1 MAGKLSQPDPMAWML
16 VLVLVP
22 VCGGCDNERPVRDAR
37 NRIII
42 EYWHQPMVTSVPG
55 LEEVTREPGDF
66 ERHLA
71 REFMRRHPDIVIRT
85 QCLSWEDLPRK
96 VPISVL
102 GGRPPDVLMD
112 YVGRTSGYWYQGVLE
127 PVDEVLAGQ
136 SEDFQQKFLEAFRLE
151 GSGKQRRLHAV
162 PLCGWVQLLAINRAA
177 WDKSGMGHLLPT
189 SADPRWTW
197 PQFEAALAAVAKPG
211 QRWPLGLQVASEQ
224 GDYRVLQYFW
234 AFGAEIYQQH
244 DFSRVTINSPQG
256 VAALQWL
263 VDAHARGW
271 IQPNVA
277 TAGNSLYDMFWRG
290 DICCI
295 PSGISMRGSFAA
307 AVREKKIT
315 ADFDGDGQ
323 LDFDLMFTLPP
334 TRPDCKLQLPFGAAG
349 IAVFRQ
355 PHPEKR
361 RAVFEFVR
369 FLSQTDVVRK
379 YARASN
385 QIPSRKSVGDVFAK
399 QADVRLVASL
409 AAACDEADMGATSP
423 HYYNLRKRLPP
434 QLQFAFLGLK
444 TPAQALADFERE
456 AQVVLRASRRN
467 APP

>member
-1 MAGKLSQPDPMAWML
+1 MTGKLAKPDPMAWILAL
-16 VLVLVP
+16 VF
-22 VCGGCDNERPVRDAR
+22 VCGGCDSERPVRDAR

-42 EYWHQPMVTSVPG
+42 EYWHQPLVTSVPG
-55 LEEVTREPGDF
+55 LEELTQEPGDF
-66 ERHLA
+66 ERYLA
-71 REFMRRHPDIVIRT
+71 REFMRQHPDIVIRT

-102 GGRPPDVLMD
+102 GGRAPDVLMD
-112 YVGRTSGYWYQGVLE
+112 YIGRTSGYWYQGVLE
-127 PVDEVLAGQ
+127 PVDDVLAGQ
-136 SEDFQQKFLEAFRLE
+136 AEDFQQKFIDAFRLE

-189 SADPRWTW
+189 SDDPRWTW
-197 PQFEAALAAVAKPG
+197 SQFEAALAAVAKPG

-234 AFGAEIYQQH
+234 AFGAEVYHQH
-244 DFSRVTINSPQG
+244 DFSRVAINSPQG

-263 VDAHARGW
+263 VDAHDRGW

-277 TAGNSLYDMFWRG
+277 TAGHSLYDMFWRG

-295 PSGISMRGSFAA
+295 PSGISMRGSLAA
-307 AVREKKIT
+307 AIREKKIT

-334 TRPDCKLQLPFGAAG
+334 TRPDCKMQLPFGAAG
-349 IAVFRQ
+349 FAVFRQ
-355 PHPEKR
+355 SNPEKR
-361 RAVFEFVR
+361 RAVFDFVR
-369 FLSQTDVVRK
+369 FLSRTDVVRK
-379 YARASN
+379 YAQASN

-399 QADVRLVASL
+399 QPDVRRVTAL
-409 AAACDEADMGATSP
+409 AAACEEADMGATSP

-456 AQVVLRASRRN
+456 AQVVLRSSRRS
-467 APP
+467 ASP